1 MMEIPLDSK
10 ILFID
15 DDKALLQEIRDY
27 FEDSGFVVLEAQD
40 GRAGLNI
47 FRTEKPDAVVTDL
60 QLPEFSG
67 LEVLKTLSKESPGT
81 PVLVISE
88 PGGLDDVIQ
97 ALRIGAWDYL
107 TKPIPQLPVLEHAVC
122 RALERSR
129 LLEENRI
136 YRLKLEQANQAL
148 KKSLDILEQ
157 DQEAGRSVQ
166 MRMLPEQGITF
177 GPYRFSHNIA
187 PSLYLS
193 GDFVD
198 YFKINDQKFGFYIA
212 DVSGHGASSAFVTVL
227 LKSSM
232 SQMLAH
238 YQTAQNDIILAP
250 EKVLAQ
256 LGTEIHT
263 AKLGKYL
270 TMIYGV
276 VNIENNEFS
285 YSIGGHYPNP
295 ILSQDGNAYYLEGK
309 GFPVGIMRNATY
321 QKYTVVF
328 HPNMRLMMFS
338 DGIAEILPEKDMEA
352 KDKALLSMVVEG
364 KGSIDFILEK
374 LNLKN
379 QDQTKKVLPDD
390 VTILA
395 LIRDSA

>member
-1 MMEIPLDSK
+1 MMEIPQGAK

-15 DDKALLQEIRDY
+15 DDKTLLNNIREY
-27 FEDSGFVVLEAQD
+27 FEDSGFIVLEAEQ
-40 GRAGLNI
+40 GQAGLDVFNQ
-47 FRTEKPDAVVTDL
+47 EKPDAVVTDL
-60 QLPEFSG
+60 QLPDGVVG
-67 LEVLKTLSKESPGT
+67 LEVLRTIAKGFPSI

-177 GPYRFSHNIA
+177 GPYHFSHNVA

-198 YFKINDQKFGFYIA
+198 YFKINDQQFGFYIA

-227 LKSSM
+227 LKSAM
-232 SQMLAH
+232 SQMIYH
-238 YQTAQNDIILAP
+238 YQNQQEGTILEP
-250 EKVLAQ
+250 EKVLSK
-256 LGTEIHT
+256 LSTEIHS

-276 VNIENNEFS
+276 VDLKENS
-285 YSIGGHYPNP
+285 LTYSIGGHYPNP
-295 ILSQDGNAYYLEGK
+295 VLLEDGKARFLEGK
-309 GFPVGIMRNATY
+309 GFPVGIMKQASY
-321 QKYTVVF
+321 QKMTI
-328 HPNMRLMMFS
+328 PLKENMRLLMFS

-352 KDKALLSMVVEG
+352 KNNLLLSMVAEG
-364 KGSIDFILEK
+364 NGSIEYLLEK
-374 LNLKN
+374 LGLEN
-379 QDQTKKVLPDD
+379 QAQTKKNLPDD

-395 LIRDSA
+395 LQFNP

>member
-1 MMEIPLDSK
+1 MMEIPVDSK

-15 DDKALLQEIRDY
+15 DDKALLHDIREY
-27 FEDSGFVVLEAQD
+27 FEDSGFIVLEAEEGQ
-40 GRAGLNI
+40 AALEVFKN
-47 FRTEKPDAVVTDL
+47 EKPDAVVTDL
-60 QLPEFSG
+60 QLPGLSG
-67 LEVLKTLSKESPGT
+67 LEVLKTLTKESPNT
-81 PVLVISE
+81 PVVVISE

-107 TKPIPQLPVLEHAVC
+107 TKPIAKLPVLEHAVC

-129 LLEENRI
+129 LIEENRI
-136 YRLKLEQANQAL
+136 YRLKLEQLNLAL
-148 KKSLDILEQ
+148 KKNLDILEQ

-166 MRMLPEQGITF
+166 MRLLPEQGISF
-177 GPYRFSHNIA
+177 GDYHFSHNVA

-227 LKSSM
+227 LKSTV
-232 SQMLAH
+232 SQILAH
-238 YQTAQNDIILAP
+238 YQSQQDSIIL
-250 EKVLAQ
+250 ESDKVLSK
-256 LGTEIHT
+256 LSTEIHS

-276 VNIENNEFS
+276 VDLTENEFT

-295 ILSQDGNAYYLEGK
+295 ILLENGKARYLEGK
-309 GFPVGIMRNATY
+309 GFPIGIMKQATY
-321 QKYTVVF
+321 QKYSVKL
-328 HPNMRLMMFS
+328 HEKMRLIMFS

-352 KDKALLSMVVEG
+352 KDKLLLSMVTEG
-364 KGSIDFILEK
+364 DGSIEFLLEK
-374 LNLKN
+374 LELQN
-379 QDQTKKVLPDD
+379 QNETKKTLPDD

-395 LIRDSA
+395 LKRNPE